1 MYKAIG
7 SRGSRVSRVLWML
20 EELGQPYEFVE
31 VKLRSPEAYAL
42 NPSGKVP
49 ILIDGDLKIT
59 DSAAICV
66 YLADKHADKGMGAN
80 PGLAG
85 RAEMDSW
92 MHFAQSELEAPLW
105 NKLRHRF
112 LLPKQVRVD
121 VGPAAVY
128 DFASEIKALDRRL
141 GDRSFALGDRFSAVD
156 VLLGDMGGW
165 ARRPLPDRIRTGE
178 CLFRPYAGRDPLG
191 LARRPMHRP
200 ENRNRFSESTMHR
213 FKSVRASF
221 ARPRGRAAL

>member
-1 MYKAIG
+1 MYKAVG

-20 EELGQPYEFVE
+20 EELGEPYDFVE

-49 ILIDGDLKIT
+49 ILIDGDLRIT

-66 YLADKHADKGMGAN
+66 YLGDKHAEKGMGAN

-92 MHFAQSELEAPLW
+92 MHFAQSEFEAPLW

-112 LLPKQVRVD
+112 LLPKEFRVD
-121 VGPAAVY
+121 VGPAAAY
-128 DFASEIKALDRRL
+128 DFGNEVKALEKRL
-141 GDRSFALGDRFSAVD
+141 EGRDYALGGGFSAVD

-165 ARRPLPDRIRTGE
+165 ARAGKFPIGSDAVNAYLDRV
-178 CLFRPYAGRDPLG
+178 
-191 LARRPMHRP
+191 LARPA
-200 ENRNRFSESTMHR
+200 
-213 FKSVRASF
+213 RARSQANGGSF
-221 ARPRGRAAL
+221 

>member
-1 MYKAIG
+1 MYKAVG

-49 ILIDGDLKIT
+49 ILIDGELKVT

-66 YLADKHADKGMGAN
+66 YLADKHSDKGMGAN

-112 LLPKQVRVD
+112 LLPKDVRVD
-121 VGPAAVY
+121 VGPAAAY

-141 GDRSFALGDRFSAVD
+141 GDQPFALGDRFSAVD
-156 VLLGDMGGW
+156 VLLGDIGGW
-165 ARRPLPDRIRTGE
+165 AR
-178 CLFRPYAGRDPLG
+178 AGRFPIDSERVNAYFDRVLQRP
-191 LARRPMHRP
+191 ARA
-200 ENRNRFSESTMHR
+200 
-213 FKSVRASF
+213 RAQ
-221 ARPRGRAAL
+221 ANGGAMK

>member
-1 MYKAIG
+1 MYKAVG

-20 EELGQPYEFVE
+20 EELGQPYEFIE

-49 ILIDGDLKIT
+49 ILIDGEVMIT

-66 YLADKHADKGMGAN
+66 YLADKHADRGMGAG

-85 RAEMDSW
+85 RAEIDSW

-112 LLPKQVRVD
+112 LLPKEVRVD
-121 VGPAAVY
+121 VGPATAH
-128 DFASEIKALDRRL
+128 DFASEVKALDRRL
-141 GDRSFALGDRFSAVD
+141 GDRPFALGDRFSAVD
-156 VLLGDMGGW
+156 VLLGDIGGW
-165 ARRPLPDRIRTGE
+165 AR
-178 CLFRPYAGRDPLG
+178 AGRFPIDSDRVNAYFVFCSARPA
-191 LARRPMHRP
+191 LARKPMEEPSNEARYP
-200 ENRNRFSESTMHR
+200 HR
-213 FKSVRASF
+213 FH
-221 ARPRGRAAL
+221 

>member
-49 ILIDGDLKIT
+49 ILIDGELTVT

-80 PGLAG
+80 PGVAG

-92 MHFAQSELEAPLW
+92 MHFAQSEFEAPLW

-112 LLPKQVRVD
+112 LLPKEVRVD
-121 VGPAAVY
+121 VGPAAAY
-128 DFASEIKALDRRL
+128 DFASEVKALDRRL
-141 GDRSFALGDRFSAVD
+141 GDKPFALGDRFSAPSTCCSAT
-156 VLLGDMGGW
+156 W
-165 ARRPLPDRIRTGE
+165 AAGPAPENSRSSPSASTPISTACWRGLPARG
-178 CLFRPYAGRDPLG
+178 
-191 LARRPMHRP
+191 RRPMEEPFR
-200 ENRNRFSESTMHR
+200 
-213 FKSVRASF
+213 
-221 ARPRGRAAL
+221 

>member
-1 MYKAIG
+1 MYKAVG

-49 ILIDGDLKIT
+49 ILIDGDLKVT

-92 MHFAQSELEAPLW
+92 MHFAQSEFEAPLW

-112 LLPKQVRVD
+112 LLPKNPSRWATAFPLSTYCSATWVPGREPADSRSTPGASTPISNACCRVRRV
-121 VGPAAVY
+121 
-128 DFASEIKALDRRL
+128 
-141 GDRSFALGDRFSAVD
+141 
-156 VLLGDMGGW
+156 
-165 ARRPLPDRIRTGE
+165 
-178 CLFRPYAGRDPLG
+178 
-191 LARRPMHRP
+191 
-200 ENRNRFSESTMHR
+200 
-213 FKSVRASF
+213 
-221 ARPRGRAAL
+221 RGRKPMAEP

>member
-20 EELGQPYEFVE
+20 EELGQPYAFVE

-49 ILIDGDLKIT
+49 VLTDDELTVT

-92 MHFAQSELEAPLW
+92 MHFAQSEFEAPLW

-112 LLPKQVRVD
+112 LLPRDVRVD
-121 VGPAAVY
+121 VGPAAAF
-128 DFASEIKALDRRL
+128 DFATEVKALERRL
-141 GDRSFALGDRFSAVD
+141 GDKPFALGDRFSAVD
-156 VLLGDMGGW
+156 VLLGDMG
-165 ARRPLPDRIRTGE
+165 
-178 CLFRPYAGRDPLG
+178 AGPAPENSRSSPSASTLISTACWRG
-191 LARRPMHRP
+191 PPVRGRRPMHRP
-200 ENRNRFSESTMHR
+200 QNRNRFWESTMHR
-213 FKSVRASF
+213 FKSIRASF